1 MRDLLWSYENVIF
14 LSCFQGVYAYSQL
27 GTGQI
32 QLQPLPPPYFATQPM
47 VAGQQMVQPIRVVG
61 QHMVEGQAMV
71 SGRQMVAAQPLAASQ
86 VSSQ

>member
-1 MRDLLWSYENVIF
+1 MRALLWSYENVIF
-14 LSCFQGVYAYSQL
+14 LSCFQGGYAYSQL

-32 QLQPLPPPYFATQPM
+32 QLQPLSPPYFAAQPM
-47 VAGQQMVQPIRVVG
+47 VAGQQMVQPMVVG

-71 SGRQMVAAQPLAASQ
+71 SGQQMVAAQPLAASQ